1 MISWFRTYQSKIGK
15 MPELI
20 ALSEEA
26 AKYLES
32 THGLKVEIYTQLGGD
47 PLKIGLLG
55 RYDDLGAVDK
65 LNQKMSQLESRLA
78 STREGAERA
87 PSVARRPVVQ
97 SEGRFYEVRRGD
109 TLFRIANNHGLFIPF
124 VIATGCLVIAT
135 ATQFHANPVDA
146 GEHTGTLHIN
156 LTPGA
161 GRASEDRAMAVCAAT

>member
-65 LNQKMSQLESRLA
+65 LNQK
-78 STREGAERA
+78 
-87 PSVARRPVVQ
+87 
-97 SEGRFYEVRRGD
+97 
-109 TLFRIANNHGLFIPF
+109 IANDSGWAQLMSR
-124 VIATGCLVIAT
+124 
-135 ATQFHANPVDA
+135 
-146 GEHTGTLHIN
+146 GEEL
-156 LTPGA
+156 
-161 GRASEDRAMAVCAAT
+161 AVEGSVQDEWWQQLA